1 MIDRRGFLA
10 GMVATGLG
18 LGEAAAKAA
27 AARKLKRIGLQIYTV
42 RSLLP
47 QDFEDTIR
55 KVREIGYSE
64 IEFGPF
70 PVPDIPP
77 QQVRDIIRR
86 VGLDPVAGHVNPRE
100 LKSGWDRTLKDARF
114 MGLQFVVCAVS
125 PENAGT
131 IDDYRAFARLLNQ
144 AGETARSAGIQLGFH
159 CHDTEFAP
167 IGGAVP
173 YDILL
178 SETNPDMVAME
189 MDLYWVTKAN
199 RDPVE
204 YFTRY
209 PGRFRLVHVKDM
221 DRTPAR
227 GMTDVGQGIIDWA
240 RLFAH
245 AEQAGIEH
253 YFVEHDEPA
262 SPIDTIKRSYNY
274 LATLEF

>member
-1 MIDRRGFLA
+1 MMDRRGFLA
-10 GMVATGLG
+10 GMAATGLG
-18 LGEAAAKAA
+18 LGEAGARA
-27 AARKLKRIGLQIYTV
+27 AARKKLKRIGLQIYTV
-42 RSLLP
+42 RSLLA
-47 QDFEDTIR
+47 QDFTGTIEQ
-55 KVREIGYSE
+55 VREIGYSE

-77 QQVRDIIRR
+77 EKVRDIIRR
-86 VGLDPVAGHVNPRE
+86 VGLTPVSGHVNPRE
-100 LKSGWDRTLKDARF
+100 LKSGWDRTLKDAKF
-114 MGLQFVVCAVS
+114 MGLQFVVCAVP
-125 PENAGT
+125 PETSST
-131 IDDYRAFARLLNQ
+131 IDDYRAFAKLLNQ

-159 CHDTEFAP
+159 CHDREFAP
-167 IGGAVP
+167 INGAVP

-178 SETNPDMVAME
+178 SETNPKTVTMQ

-204 YFTRY
+204 YFERY

-221 DRTPAR
+221 DRTPER

-245 AEQAGIEH
+245 AEQAGIRH

-262 SPIDTIKRSYNY
+262 SPIDTIRRSYNY
-274 LATLEF
+274 LAKLEF